1 MPTKLHLGPVYGPV
15 HNRRFG
21 VSLGVNLMPTTGKI
35 CTFDCLYCED
45 GLNAERRTHDGCVG
59 AEALEAALE
68 AKLEEMSAQG
78 VLPDVITFS
87 GNGEPTAAP
96 SFPDAVRAAVRLR
109 DAYAPDCRI
118 AVLSNATLADRPA
131 VREAWRR
138 PRRDAR
144 RHRRARARPGHP
156 LPGVVLGGDGA
167 WSPCRKLRKVHDSY
181 RHKMRAPDVRGAALP
196 GLAFAGPGNF
206 H

>member
-1 MPTKLHLGPVYGPV
+1 MPPKLHPGPVYGPV
-15 HNRRFG
+15 HSRRLG

-156 LPGVVLGGDGA
+156 LPGVVPGGDGA
-167 WSPCRKLRKVHDSY
+167 WPLCRKLRKVHDSY
-181 RHKMRAPDVRGAALP
+181 RHEIRAPDVRGTALP

>member
-1 MPTKLHLGPVYGPV
+1 MSAG
-15 HNRRFG
+15 
-21 VSLGVNLMPTTGKI
+21 
-35 CTFDCLYCED
+35 
-45 GLNAERRTHDGCVG
+45 
-59 AEALEAALE
+59 ALEAALE

-156 LPGVVLGGDGA
+156 LPGVVLGGGGA
-167 WSPCRKLRKVHDSY
+167 RLR
-181 RHKMRAPDVRGAALP
+181 RT
-196 GLAFAGPGNF
+196 GPL
-206 H
+206 